1 MEKGT
6 LEGNERIGLIT
17 FVMND
22 NAAANYRDLPLKVSS
37 ASAPKHIYSL
47 GKGSNAMHGWQLI
60 HFIPGGCCRM
70 LDICMNK
77 SQKGLW
83 LGLVQYFMRPYGM
96 VVVIFSGIAVTYHRH
111 YLQCVPS
118 CQPS

>member
-1 MEKGT
+1 MEKGI

-37 ASAPKHIYSL
+37 TSAPKHIYSL

-70 LDICMNK
+70 LHICMNK
-77 SQKGLW
+77 SQ
-83 LGLVQYFMRPYGM
+83 RE
-96 VVVIFSGIAVTYHRH
+96 RERERERE
-111 YLQCVPS
+111 
-118 CQPS
+118 